1 MAARRFPGFGRGP
14 GARADNRE
22 TLVPLIAEVLLTD
35 TCAAWIERLEQ
46 QDLLCAPVRSLGE
59 ALADDQ
65 TAANGML
72 VDIDHPILGKI
83 TLVGSPVHLSEAP
96 VMVRHTPPRLGQH
109 TDEVIREFGLDAVAR
124 KEAV

>member
-1 MAARRFPGFGRGP
+1 M
-14 GARADNRE
+14 
-22 TLVPLIAEVLLTD
+22 
-35 TCAAWIERLEQ
+35 
-46 QDLLCAPVRSLGE
+46 CAPVRSLGE

-72 VDIDHPILGKI
+72 VDIDHPILGQI